1 MTAAEPGGVA
11 GRSNSV
17 SRPAVTR
24 AEPVSASAT
33 RAADAAVT
41 AMYAAHYRSL
51 VGLAV
56 LLVRNGN
63 ADTAQQV
70 VQDSFVALHR
80 NWRGLADGDG
90 SGDRALL
97 YLWQRVVNRSRSAG
111 RQPASGDTPGNA
123 VGEPALGDAVAE
135 PALGDAAA
143 EPALGD
149 AAAGPALGDAAAGPA
164 LGDAAAGP
172 APGAVL
178 AAMHA
183 LPQRQRE
190 ALVLQHYAGL
200 STAQTAQMLGIS
212 AGAVQRHTARAMSS
226 LHGVLDRAP

>member
-1 MTAAEPGGVA
+1 MTAAEPGDVA

-24 AEPVSASAT
+24 AEPVSASAA

-56 LLVRNGN
+56 LLVRDGN

-80 NWRGLADGDG
+80 NWRGLADRNG
-90 SGDRALL
+90 SGDRDDNDAQALL
-97 YLWQRVVNRSRSAG
+97 YLWQHVVKRSRSAG
-111 RQPASGDTPGNA
+111 RHPAPGHGP
-123 VGEPALGDAVAE
+123 GETLVDV
-135 PALGDAAA
+135 
-143 EPALGD
+143 
-149 AAAGPALGDAAAGPA
+149 AGPDGAV
-164 LGDAAAGP
+164 

-183 LPQRQRE
+183 LPPRQRE
-190 ALVLQHYAGL
+190 SVVLQHYAGL
-200 STAQTAQMLGIS
+200 SAAQTAQMLGIS

-226 LHGVLDRAP
+226 LNGVLDRAP

>member
-1 MTAAEPGGVA
+1 MTAAEPGDVA

-24 AEPVSASAT
+24 AEPGPASAA

-56 LLVRNGN
+56 LLVRDGN
-63 ADTAQQV
+63 ADTAQRV

-80 NWRGLADGDG
+80 NWRGLADRDG

-97 YLWQRVVNRSRSAG
+97 YLWQCVLKGSWSAG
-111 RQPASGDTPGNA
+111 RQPASGDTPGS
-123 VGEPALGDAVAE
+123 
-135 PALGDAAA
+135 
-143 EPALGD
+143 
-149 AAAGPALGDAAAGPA
+149 AAAGAAPTAVPT
-164 LGDAAAGP
+164 
-172 APGAVL
+172 AVL
-178 AAMHA
+178 IAMRT
-183 LPQRQRE
+183 LPRRQRE

-212 AGAVQRHTARAMSS
+212 ADAVQRHTARAMSS
-226 LHGVLDRAP
+226 LHGVLESPP

>member
-1 MTAAEPGGVA
+1 MTAAEPGDVA

-17 SRPAVTR
+17 SRPAASR
-24 AEPVSASAT
+24 AEPVSASAA

-56 LLVRNGN
+56 LLVRDGN

-80 NWRGLADGDG
+80 NWRGLADRDG

-97 YLWQRVVNRSRSAG
+97 YLWQRVVSRSRSAG
-111 RQPASGDTPGNA
+111 RQPASGDGDTPGGA
-123 VGEPALGDAVAE
+123 ADA
-135 PALGDAAA
+135 PG
-143 EPALGD
+143 G
-149 AAAGPALGDAAAGPA
+149 AAAGPTTA
-164 LGDAAAGP
+164 
-172 APGAVL
+172 AVL
-178 AAMHA
+178 TAMRT
-183 LPQRQRE
+183 LPRRQRE

-200 STAQTAQMLGIS
+200 STVQTAQMLGIS
-212 AGAVQRHTARAMSS
+212 ADAVQRHTARAMSS
-226 LHGVLDRAP
+226 LHGVLESPP

>member
-1 MTAAEPGGVA
+1 MTAAEPGDVA

-24 AEPVSASAT
+24 AEPVSASAA

-80 NWRGLADGDG
+80 NWRGLADPDG
-90 SGDRALL
+90 GGDRALL

-111 RQPASGDTPGNA
+111 RQPASGDTPGEPALGDA

-143 EPALGD
+143 
-149 AAAGPALGDAAAGPA
+149 
-164 LGDAAAGP
+164 GP

-178 AAMHA
+178 TAMHA

>member
-1 MTAAEPGGVA
+1 MTAAEPGDVA

-24 AEPVSASAT
+24 AEPVSASAA

-56 LLVRNGN
+56 LLVRDGN

-80 NWRGLADGDG
+80 NWRGLADRNGSGNQDG
-90 SGDRALL
+90 SGDQDDNGDRALL
-97 YLWQRVVNRSRSAG
+97 YLWQFVVNHSRSAG
-111 RQPASGDTPGNA
+111 RHPAPAHGPGETL
-123 VGEPALGDAVAE
+123 VD
-135 PALGDAAA
+135 
-143 EPALGD
+143 
-149 AAAGPALGDAAAGPA
+149 AAGPDGAL
-164 LGDAAAGP
+164 

-183 LPQRQRE
+183 LPPRQRE
-190 ALVLQHYAGL
+190 SVVLQHYAGL
-200 STAQTAQMLGIS
+200 SAAQTAQMLGIS

-226 LHGVLDRAP
+226 LNGVLDRAP

>member
-1 MTAAEPGGVA
+1 MTAAEPGDVA

-24 AEPVSASAT
+24 AEPVSASAA

-80 NWRGLADGDG
+80 NWRGLADPDG
-90 SGDRALL
+90 GGDRALL

-111 RQPASGDTPGNA
+111 RQPASVNT
-123 VGEPALGDAVAE
+123 LGSAAAE
-135 PALGDAAA
+135 PAPGDAAA
-143 EPALGD
+143 EPA
-149 AAAGPALGDAAAGPA
+149 A
-164 LGDAAAGP
+164 
-172 APGAVL
+172 GAVL
-178 AAMHA
+178 TAMHA

-226 LHGVLDRAP
+226 LHGVLDSAP

>member
-24 AEPVSASAT
+24 GEPVSASAA

-56 LLVRNGN
+56 LLVRDGN

-164 LGDAAAGP
+164 
-172 APGAVL
+172 PGAVL

>member
-1 MTAAEPGGVA
+1 MTAAEPGDVA

-24 AEPVSASAT
+24 AEPVSASAA

-56 LLVRNGN
+56 LLVRDGN

-80 NWRGLADGDG
+80 NWRGLADPDG
-90 SGDRALL
+90 GGDRALL

-111 RQPASGDTPGNA
+111 RQPASVNT
-123 VGEPALGDAVAE
+123 LGSAAAE
-135 PALGDAAA
+135 PAPGDAAA
-143 EPALGD
+143 EPA
-149 AAAGPALGDAAAGPA
+149 
-164 LGDAAAGP
+164 
-172 APGAVL
+172 PGAVL
-178 AAMHA
+178 TAMHA

-226 LHGVLDRAP
+226 LHGVLDSAP

>member
-1 MTAAEPGGVA
+1 MTAAEPGDVA

-24 AEPVSASAT
+24 AEPVSASAA

-80 NWRGLADGDG
+80 NWRGLADPDG
-90 SGDRALL
+90 GGDRALL

-111 RQPASGDTPGNA
+111 RQPASVNT
-123 VGEPALGDAVAE
+123 LGSAAAE
-135 PALGDAAA
+135 PAPGDAAA
-143 EPALGD
+143 EPA
-149 AAAGPALGDAAAGPA
+149 
-164 LGDAAAGP
+164 
-172 APGAVL
+172 PGAVL
-178 AAMHA
+178 TAMHA

-226 LHGVLDRAP
+226 LHGVLDSAP

>member
-1 MTAAEPGGVA
+1 MTAAEPGDVA

-24 AEPVSASAT
+24 AEPVSASAA

-80 NWRGLADGDG
+80 NWRGLADPDG

-111 RQPASGDTPGNA
+111 RQPASVNTLGN
-123 VGEPALGDAVAE
+123 
-135 PALGDAAA
+135 
-143 EPALGD
+143 
-149 AAAGPALGDAAAGPA
+149 
-164 LGDAAAGP
+164 AAAGP

-178 AAMHA
+178 TAMHA

-226 LHGVLDRAP
+226 LHGVLDSAP

>member
-1 MTAAEPGGVA
+1 MTAAEPGDVA

-24 AEPVSASAT
+24 AEPVSASAA

-56 LLVRNGN
+56 LLVRDGN
-63 ADTAQQV
+63 ADTAQRV

-80 NWRGLADGDG
+80 NWRGLAGRNGRGDQDG
-90 SGDRALL
+90 SGDRDDNGDRALL
-97 YLWQRVVNRSRSAG
+97 YLWQHVVNRSRSAG
-111 RQPASGDTPGNA
+111 RHP
-123 VGEPALGDAVAE
+123 
-135 PALGDAAA
+135 
-143 EPALGD
+143 
-149 AAAGPALGDAAAGPA
+149 AAGHEPGETLVDVAGPDGA
-164 LGDAAAGP
+164 V

-183 LPQRQRE
+183 LPPRQRE
-190 ALVLQHYAGL
+190 SVVLQHYAGL
-200 STAQTAQMLGIS
+200 SAAQTAQMLGIS
-212 AGAVQRHTARAMSS
+212 AGAVQRNTARAMSS
-226 LHGVLDRAP
+226 LNGVLDRAP

>member
-1 MTAAEPGGVA
+1 MTAAEPGDVA

-24 AEPVSASAT
+24 AGGMLASAA

-56 LLVRNGN
+56 LLVRDGN
-63 ADTAQQV
+63 ADTAEKV

-80 NWRGLADGDG
+80 NWRGLAEAGG
-90 SGDRALL
+90 SSDRALL
-97 YLWQRVVNRSRSAG
+97 YLWQFVVSRSRSAG
-111 RQPASGDTPGNA
+111 RHPAP
-123 VGEPALGDAVAE
+123 
-135 PALGDAAA
+135 GDAAGSA
-143 EPALGD
+143 P
-149 AAAGPALGDAAAGPA
+149 AAGSVP
-164 LGDAAAGP
+164 AAGP
-172 APGAVL
+172 APADGPVPVAGPAPAAVL

-183 LPQRQRE
+183 LPPRQRE

-200 STAQTAQMLGIS
+200 STTQTAQMLGIS
-212 AGAVQRHTARAMSS
+212 AAAVQRHTSRAMSS